1 MSIRIVPESERTGGV
16 EHIAALQLPP
26 AALPYSQRAA
36 RLRQLAQ
43 GHTMADYLEWA
54 AELSDA
60 QQATALALPLPDADR
75 AAMQQLAE
83 QGLQHT
89 PTPLHSAYFKRSV
102 HWLELL
108 DTMLAQLQ
116 QRPSMQSA
124 ELQAAIGSLQAAST
138 AQREQWADAL
148 LAALRSDLLHDEAQ
162 DQDGGS
168 QPNNAALPEAGVAQL
183 LWSALSIYW
192 RQLASALPVTGVAEG
207 HERHACPV
215 CNHAPA
221 GSLILGGN
229 QAGVRYV
236 QCSLCESQWHVV
248 RVRCTQCDSGG
259 QLEYWCLDNEKA
271 AVKAETCGDCGSY
284 LKAFYQQ
291 TEHTIDVVADD
302 LATLALDAEMDA
314 KGIARSGV
322 NPLMLPGL
330 VDEA

>member
-16 EHIAALQLPP
+16 EHIAALQLP
-26 AALPYSQRAA
+26 AQALPYNQRTQ
-36 RLRQLAQ
+36 RLRRLAQ

-54 AELSDA
+54 ADLSDA
-60 QQATALALPLPDADR
+60 QQAAALALPLPAADR
-75 AAMQQLAE
+75 AAMQQLAKH
-83 QGLQHT
+83 GLQHT
-89 PTPLHSAYFKRSV
+89 PTPLHSAYFKRSA
-102 HWLELL
+102 HWLDLL
-108 DTMLAQLQ
+108 DALLAQLQ
-116 QRPSMQSA
+116 QRPSMHSA
-124 ELQAAIGSLQAAST
+124 QLQAAIGSLQAAST

-148 LAALRSDLLHDEAQ
+148 LAALRSDLPSEAAA
-162 DQDGGS
+162 DQEGS
-168 QPNNAALPEAGVAQL
+168 NQPALPDAGPAQL

-215 CNHAPA
+215 CSHAPT
-221 GSLILGGN
+221 GSLVLGGS

-284 LKAFYQQ
+284 LKTFYQQ
-291 TEHTIDVVADD
+291 TEHEIDVVADD
-302 LATLALDAEMDA
+302 LATLALDAEMDE

-322 NPLMLPGL
+322 NPLMLPAL
-330 VDEA
+330 VHED